1 MLRNP
6 KLNYFVM
13 NSRIYKRNHFCFSFV
28 ILKTRADG
36 TPDETSLK
44 VYLQPEDTVFT
55 VTEKIQA
62 AIEKNQN
69 AQHNNDTDK
78 FVKFIFGVPGLART
92 VIGLAGFLD
101 RHNLLP
107 RCIIELS
114 PFHTSLFVTNLASIN
129 TPYIF
134 HHCYEFGTTSVF
146 ICMGRPVHD
155 PAVPEGV
162 RKKVMPLSV
171 VMDERIAT
179 GIEYSRF
186 FAELFRNLKRPE
198 VLEEAFSS
206 ALSGSGTE
214 EL

>member
-1 MLRNP
+1 M
-6 KLNYFVM
+6 
-13 NSRIYKRNHFCFSFV
+13 
-28 ILKTRADG
+28 
-36 TPDETSLK
+36 
-44 VYLQPEDTVFT
+44 DTK
-55 VTEKIQA
+55 ELQA
-62 AIEKNQN
+62 A
-69 AQHNNDTDK
+69 ARRWGLYGWT
-78 FVKFIFGVPGLART
+78 FVKWTAVAAVIGCVCGFIGTLFHFGVHEVTAFRGAHPWVLY
-92 VIGLAGFLD
+92 
-101 RHNLLP
+101 LLP
-107 RCIIELS
+107 RSIIELS

-155 PAVPEGV
+155 PAAPEGV

-186 FAELFRNLKRPE
+186 FAELFRNLRRPE

-206 ALSGSGTE
+206 ALSGNAVGK
-214 EL
+214 